1 MLVANDPNITIKKCW
16 QAGLLR
22 GLGCRD
28 SFTLVINLHFAVD
41 TLIFEKVYP
50 TQAMILKWSGLK
62 INYLKSSLS
71 FLGEVSHNSFLVSS
85 VFNYLVEQLPIY
97 LTWDSPLKWGSS
109 RELSGDLSLI
119 RYKKDW
125 RVGRDIFS
133 LSEGELLC

>member
-1 MLVANDPNITIKKCW
+1 MLAGRSVAGVRVSRFLHLSDQSSLCCLTHLSLKKYIPP
-16 QAGLLR
+16 R
-22 GLGCRD
+22 
-28 SFTLVINLHFAVD
+28 
-41 TLIFEKVYP
+41 LIF
-50 TQAMILKWSGLK
+50 KWSGLK